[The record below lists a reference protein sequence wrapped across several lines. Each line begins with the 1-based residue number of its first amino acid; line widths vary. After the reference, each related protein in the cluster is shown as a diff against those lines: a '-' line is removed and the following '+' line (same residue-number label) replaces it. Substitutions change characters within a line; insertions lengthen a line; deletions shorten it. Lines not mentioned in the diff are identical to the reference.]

1 MNTMKNLKRCA
12 IGSSEEAERKMR
24 LKNHRKDY
32 DYEIFKAGKRD
43 QATDSGSIRKPRRD
57 TYQESYW
64 GAIRKLLA

>member
-1 MNTMKNLKRCA
+1 MNTMKNLKRCV

-43 QATDSGSIRKPRRD
+43 QATDQVALGNLEEIHIKK
-57 TYQESYW
+57 
-64 GAIRKLLA
+64 AIEELLENY